1 MCAPNPRR
9 GSKPGW
15 SVVQRSVLQVLI
27 ERLRGS
33 LAPRARWQRE
43 LRERGLDPLV
53 MRTLARTSHLGEA
66 WLGCPRVDWAVEIAA
81 VARVEPAVIVDGLDE
96 LLEAISSWS
105 AASFDHGA
113 MLEARTRFAEDA
125 LPIEGLVGAVGP
137 RLLSAVDAA
146 PEVRAAHAELKK
158 AEQWR
163 QRVRIQM
170 AADAYD
176 EVHAS
181 THGRLADHF
190 RRRVTTEAVR
200 FALEGAS
207 AHPYR

>member
-1 MCAPNPRR
+1 MHTVN
-9 GSKPGW
+9 
-15 SVVQRSVLQVLI
+15 VVQRSVLEGLM
-27 ERLRGS
+27 EKLRGR
-33 LAPRARWQRE
+33 LAPRATWQRA

-53 MRTLARTSHLGEA
+53 LRTLARTPHLGEA
-66 WLGCPRVDWAVEIAA
+66 WLGCPRVDWVVEVAA
-81 VARVEPAVIVDGLDE
+81 VARVEPAVIGDGLDE
-96 LLEAISSWS
+96 LLEAIAPWS
-105 AASFDHGA
+105 AASFDHTA
-113 MLEARTRFAEDA
+113 LLEARTRLAEQA
-125 LPIEGLVGAVGP
+125 LPVEGLVDAVGP

-163 QRVRIQM
+163 QRERIQR

-176 EVHAS
+176 EVHAA
-181 THGRLADHF
+181 THAMLADRF

-207 AHPYR
+207 PHPYR